1 MRIRTGASQKQQP
14 ATTETLFDTLYK
26 QIQTTGIHDETI
38 KQIRTLSQQQA
49 NKISQHLQSDDKETY
64 DPFLLLLMLLILNK
78 DSKWKNFLKT
88 ITKDRLWEFYK
99 QFINP
104 TTYEPQI
111 KKSLNSE
118 YFEIIFKE
126 WLEENPENPENF
138 TTQQLKKINK
148 SLSEYRQKL
157 MEKEAWILL
166 GDLYDKIEK
175 SGIRSDIIDQ
185 INRLSPDQKKY
196 IQYYIYSILVEG
208 RFKSDEIQNYYILVI
223 LYYIINSTLESLH
236 EFMKKYKIDRLL
248 EFYRRFIN
256 PETIEPSIK
265 HSLDIPLNSK
275 YFRMVLKE
283 WLKVNNKYLS
293 LSQKIRLLP
302 IEIQV
307 SDQESKTR
315 IKKDINK
322 LLNNPDVYR
331 QDKIKL
337 KQMDIQLQ
345 PADSKQKKQMDI
357 QLQPADSKQKKQME
371 LKTMLEEGLEANN
384 HYYLRYIFGL

>member
-1 MRIRTGASQKQQP
+1 M
-14 ATTETLFDTLYK
+14 
-26 QIQTTGIHDETI
+26 
-38 KQIRTLSQQQA
+38 
-49 NKISQHLQSDDKETY
+49 KE
-64 DPFLLLLMLLILNK
+64 
-78 DSKWKNFLKT
+78 
-88 ITKDRLWEFYK
+88 
-99 QFINP
+99 NP
-104 TTYEPQI
+104 
-111 KKSLNSE
+111 
-118 YFEIIFKE
+118 
-126 WLEENPENPENF
+126 ENPENPENF
-138 TTQQLKKINK
+138 TTQQLQQINK

-196 IQYYIYSILVEG
+196 IKYYIYSILVEG
-208 RFKSDEIQNYYILVI
+208 KFKSDEIKNYYILVI
-223 LYYIINSTLESLH
+223 LYYIINSTLESLY

-256 PETIEPSIK
+256 PGTIAPSIK
-265 HSLDIPLNSK
+265 NSLDIRLNSK
-275 YFRMVLKE
+275 YFQMVLKE
-283 WLKVNNKYLS
+283 WLKVNNEYLS

-337 KQMDIQLQ
+337 MQMDIQLQ
-345 PADSKQKKQMDI
+345 PDDSKQKKQMDI